1 MSTRRT
7 PTPSPGRTT
16 VDLGVAELLG
26 DADRDHGWWLSVD
39 GVPQSY
45 VQLDDPTHLE
55 FEYVRLLGDVV
66 DLLPDGPVTA
76 LHLGGGACTLPRYVA
91 ATRPGSRQIVVELD
105 AALVEL
111 VRSQLGTDGFK
122 LKVGEARAVAT
133 TLAPGGSD
141 LVVADVFRGATLPMH
156 LTTAEWAQTA
166 RGLLAPGG
174 VYAVNVADGSALSF
188 LRGQVSTLLSVFA
201 DVVLLGDPGVLRG
214 RRFGNLV
221 LAASDAPLPVMG
233 LRRRAAR
240 AIGTARVVHGAELV
254 AFAAGAKV
262 VTDATAAATPVPPP
276 EVFLR

>member
-1 MSTRRT
+1 MATRRT
-7 PTPSPGRTT
+7 PTPSPGRRT
-16 VDLGVAELLG
+16 VDLGEAELLG
-26 DADRDHGWWLSVD
+26 DADREHGWWLSVD

-45 VQLDDPTHLE
+45 VQLDDPAHLE
-55 FEYVRLLGDVV
+55 FEYVRMLGDVV
-66 DLLPDGPVTA
+66 DLLADGPLSA

-91 ATRPGSRQIVVELD
+91 TTRPGSRQIVVELD

-122 LKVGEARAVAT
+122 LKVGEARAVAS

-141 LVVADVFRGATLPMH
+141 LVVADVFRGAMLPMH
-156 LTTAEWAQTA
+156 LTTVEWATIA

-174 VYAVNVADGSALSF
+174 VYAINVADGSGLSF
-188 LRGQVSTLLSVFA
+188 VRSQVATLLSVFA

-214 RRFGNLV
+214 RRFGNLI
-221 LAASDAPLPVMG
+221 LAASDSALPVLG

-254 AFAAGAKV
+254 AFAGGARV
-262 VTDATAAATPVPPP
+262 VTDATAVATPVPPP
-276 EVFLR
+276 AVFIR

>member
-1 MSTRRT
+1 MATRRT
-7 PTPSPGRTT
+7 PTPSPGRTQ
-16 VDLGVAELLG
+16 VDLGLAELLG
-26 DADRDHGWWLSVD
+26 DADREHGWWLSVD

-45 VQLDDPTHLE
+45 VQLDDPSHLE

-66 DLLPDGPVTA
+66 DLLPGGPLTA

-122 LKVGEARAVAT
+122 LKVGEARAVAS

-156 LTTAEWAQTA
+156 LTTTEWATIA

-188 LRGQVSTLLSVFA
+188 VRGQAATLLSVFA

-214 RRFGNLV
+214 RRFGNLI
-221 LAASDAPLPVMG
+221 LAASDSPLPVLG

-254 AFAAGAKV
+254 AFASGAKV
-262 VTDATAAATPVPPP
+262 VTDATAVATPVPPP
-276 EVFLR
+276 AVFLR